1 MAMKDR
7 RPGLIQALALLLP
20 ITMAVMGSVVLQP
33 VQGLLSQHFAAV
45 PGKLYWVPF
54 LLTVPAIAATC
65 FTVPAGYLADLLGRR
80 LLLLVAMVLYVVLGV
95 LPFFLHD
102 LVPIALSRIGVG
114 LTEGVVL
121 TVTTTL
127 LGDYFKGRARDRLL
141 GFQAAIATVSAS
153 LLIPL
158 SGYLGSRLGWNG
170 PFLIYGLAAV
180 WLLGIL
186 LFTWEPSPD
195 ASAGEKRGSASWA
208 GFPWKNMAVIGL
220 VTLFGACFF
229 YTVQFEG
236 PTILPDFG
244 IADPARIGSLMGIA
258 SWGMVV
264 GALGF
269 QLVVNRST
277 GALLLGELV
286 LIAAS
291 FFVMGRA
298 PSANVLIGASFM
310 NQVACGALLPT
321 LLTAC
326 MRFLPFEHRG
336 RGAGIWQGMLA
347 SGQFVVGMCFPA
359 LTQITGGNKLHSL
372 YLLAVAAATAAVG
385 ALAFV
390 YYSPFSGIASEGKR
404 SSAKRDAQ
412 YREIQ

>member
-1 MAMKDR
+1 MAIEDR
-7 RPGLIQALALLLP
+7 RPGWIQALALLLP

-33 VQGLLSQHFAAV
+33 VQGLLLEHFAAV

-54 LLTVPAIAATC
+54 LLTVPSIAATC
-65 FTVPAGYLADLLGRR
+65 FTVPAGYLADSLGRR
-80 LLLLVAMVLYVVLGV
+80 PLLLYAMVFYVALGV
-95 LPFFLHD
+95 APFFLHD
-102 LVPIALSRIGVG
+102 LVPIALCRIGVG

-141 GFQAAIATVSAS
+141 GVQVAIATISAS

-170 PFLIYGLAAV
+170 PFLIYGLAGV
-180 WLLGIL
+180 WLLGIV

-195 ASAGEKRGSASWA
+195 ASAGEKLGTASWA
-208 GFPWKNMAVIGL
+208 GFPWKNMLVICA

-244 IADPARIGSLMGIA
+244 ITDPARIGSLMGLV

-264 GALGF
+264 GAIGF
-269 QLVVNRST
+269 QMVVNQST
-277 GALLLGELV
+277 GALLLGELA

-291 FFVMGRA
+291 FFVMSRA
-298 PSANVLIGASFM
+298 PTADVLVGASFM

-336 RGAGIWQGMLA
+336 RGAGIWQGTLA
-347 SGQFVVGMCFPA
+347 SGQFVVGMGFPA
-359 LTQITGGNKLHSL
+359 LTQFTGGNKLHSL
-372 YLLAVAAATAAVG
+372 YLLAVAAAIAAVA

-390 YYSPFSGIASEGKR
+390 YRSQISGIASEGK
-404 SSAKRDAQ
+404 
-412 YREIQ
+412 

>member
-1 MAMKDR
+1 
-7 RPGLIQALALLLP
+7 
-20 ITMAVMGSVVLQP
+20 V
-33 VQGLLSQHFAAV
+33 F
-45 PGKLYWVPF
+45 
-54 LLTVPAIAATC
+54 
-65 FTVPAGYLADLLGRR
+65 
-80 LLLLVAMVLYVVLGV
+80 YVVLGV

-102 LVPIALSRIGVG
+102 LVPIALSRVGVG

-153 LLIPL
+153 VLIPL

-180 WLLGIL
+180 WLVGIL

-195 ASAGEKRGSASWA
+195 AGAGEKRGSASWA
-208 GFPWKNMAVIGL
+208 GFPWKKMTAIGL
-220 VTLFGACFF
+220 STLFGACFF

-244 IADPARIGSLMGIA
+244 IADPARIGFLMGIA

-277 GALLLGELV
+277 GALLFGELA

-291 FFVMGRA
+291 FFVMSRA
-298 PSANVLIGASFM
+298 PSAHVLIGASFM

-336 RGAGIWQGMLA
+336 RGAGIWQAMLA
-347 SGQFVVGMCFPA
+347 SGQFVVGMSFPA
-359 LTQITGGNKLHSL
+359 LTQITGGSKLHSL

-390 YYSPFSGIASEGKR
+390 YHSQGTGTASQGKR
-404 SSAKRDAQ
+404 PCAKRDAHF
-412 YREIQ
+412 REIP